1 MSYRGTRPPL
11 TTRLHVLG
19 YRLAD
24 GTEVTMKDK
33 LVWNGEIRVRASD
46 DYDDLYKLHRN
57 GSFLWA
63 SAGDFGGNEDEEV
76 EDEARPP
83 KKRTRVNP
91 NNFLEDEVPSV
102 YAVFAAIPATSAGL
116 LIGICA
122 NPVDASAID
131 DRLFAVGITSS
142 VRKIAIYEVEDAE
155 MIPGRFTF
163 SDWETLPGEEVVV

>member
-1 MSYRGTRPPL
+1 
-11 TTRLHVLG
+11 
-19 YRLAD
+19 
-24 GTEVTMKDK
+24 MKDK

-46 DYDDLYKLHRN
+46 DHADLYKLHRN

-63 SAGDFGGNEDEEV
+63 SAGDFGGNEDEEA
-76 EDEARPP
+76 EDEGRPP

-102 YAVFAAIPATSAGL
+102 YGVFAAIPETSAGL
-116 LIGICA
+116 LIGLCA
-122 NPVDASAID
+122 NPTDAGAID

-155 MIPGRFTF
+155 MVPGRFTF
-163 SDWETLPGEEVVV
+163 SDWEALPGEEVVV

>member
-1 MSYRGTRPPL
+1 M
-11 TTRLHVLG
+11 
-19 YRLAD
+19 A
-24 GTEVTMKDK
+24 DK

-46 DYDDLYKLHRN
+46 DDDDLYKLHRN

-76 EDEARPP
+76 EDEDRPP
-83 KKRTRVNP
+83 KKGHRGNP
-91 NNFLEDEVPSV
+91 INFDEEVPSV

-122 NPVDASAID
+122 NPTDAGAID

-155 MIPGRFTF
+155 MVPGRFTF
-163 SDWETLPGEEVVV
+163 SDWEALPGEEVVV